1 MNPAWYSSSA
11 SFMICSGETR
21 MARFSRFCISSV
33 LRGCGGHFLLS
44 VPPSRVTTASPAPR
58 TAVNSALAR
67 CSSNSLSLDHS
78 NSAMDASRPLPTV
91 WLSLIFQKFSGTC
104 ASMSHLRWTMNPSVG
119 NWHGP

>member
-1 MNPAWYSSSA
+1 M
-11 SFMICSGETR
+11 
-21 MARFSRFCISSV
+21 
-33 LRGCGGHFLLS
+33 LS
-44 VPPSRVTTASPAPR
+44 VPPSRVTTASPAPL